1 MLTGRVV
8 PSFGDASVAGKS
20 VTRELNAVR
29 QRSGICPQFDA
40 LFPLVPPRQQLAAY
54 CRIKGVNPADIT
66 VLVERYLARL
76 DLTKKA
82 ENRTDTLSGGQ
93 RRKLSVA
100 VALVGDPNI
109 VFLDEP
115 TTGMDPEIRRFVWGF
130 VEEIAPR
137 RVVVLTSHSMEEVEA
152 LSTRVGIMVNG
163 NLRALGSIGDLKRD
177 HGQSLELSV
186 KLHDDRTTAEGRDA
200 VERFVSETYP
210 GAVLSEHASE
220 LQPIFQIPS
229 AVFSMKT
236 FFGILENKR
245 EELGIAD
252 FQITSTTMEQVFRQI
267 TKSQLADERAENS
280 ASAQ

>member
-1 MLTGRVV
+1 MVLREVERVKSIEGERGDDVVIKNLAKKFNGEFWAVQGVNVAIEKGNVFGLLGQNGAGKTTLINMLTGRVI

-66 VLVERYLARL
+66 VLVERYLERL

-115 TTGMDPEIRRFVWGF
+115 TTGMDPEIRRFVWRF

-137 RVVVLTSHSMEEVEA
+137 RVVVLTSHSMERSRRY
-152 LSTRVGIMVNG
+152 LP
-163 NLRALGSIGDLKRD
+163 
-177 HGQSLELSV
+177 
-186 KLHDDRTTAEGRDA
+186 
-200 VERFVSETYP
+200 VSESWSTDNCAP
-210 GAVLSEHASE
+210 LA
-220 LQPIFQIPS
+220 PS
-229 AVFSMKT
+229 A
-236 FFGILENKR
+236 I
-245 EELGIAD
+245 
-252 FQITSTTMEQVFRQI
+252 
-267 TKSQLADERAENS
+267 
-280 ASAQ
+280 